1 MHDFNFV
8 GFAECMQ
15 AVLTFRHDAS
25 IHFNRY
31 SAQGIALL
39 FKQFRKAYGCLQV
52 ECLTIQEYLH
62 SGILTRC
69 DKIGAASYF
78 CHVAVA

>member
-1 MHDFNFV
+1 MHNFNFV
-8 GFAECMQ
+8 AFVKYMQ

-31 SAQGIALL
+31 PAQGIALV
-39 FKQFRKAYGCLQV
+39 FKQIRKAYSRLQV

-62 SGILTRC
+62 SAILARC

-78 CHVAVA
+78 CHVDVA